1 MDAVKW
7 MSQGEMC
14 VVPRR
19 GSYSGPIGAPLITPL
34 FPELQVARD
43 QTFERQPRLLAERNL
58 KLSNGGSNALHDFD
72 GIAASEDGS
81 FEMIQI

>member
-58 KLSNGGSNALHDFD
+58 KLSN
-72 GIAASEDGS
+72 AAATRS
-81 FEMIQI
+81 MILTVSQPVKMARLR